1 MNAFT
6 QNAVPQSH
14 SERQDGPFVIG
25 THKAPLREDQHLRTL
40 RNLIWLYFWLLICE
54 GALRKWIAPSLSAP
68 LLVIRDP
75 LVLLIYV
82 QALRYRRFQPDALL
96 LPLFALVSCFLV
108 LAVFQITLS
117 IGGGVLVSLYGLRT
131 NFLHLPLIFVLPQVL
146 SREDVLRIG
155 KWTLILAVPMTLLMV
170 LQFFSPPN
178 SWLNA
183 ATIAEGQQIQSAL
196 GRIRPAGTFSF
207 ATGVAH
213 FYVLATTFAVYGLLE
228 RKAPYPKWLL
238 WAAVVSIAAVQPVS
252 GSRLL
257 VLGCGLVL
265 VAALLSGLLN
275 PGRVERLLVM
285 AIVIGAAVE
294 ILLLTS
300 FFREA
305 VVVFTTRWNDA
316 SAAAGGVKQGL
327 VWRFLGGFID
337 PFLMVPQIGLLGKG
351 IGMGTNAASALM
363 TGSFQ
368 FLLAEGEWS
377 RVVLEAGPV
386 LGFSFLVYRVWLA
399 GVMAFRSLRA
409 VNCQQLLPWLLAWS
423 ACRSIVTEQL
433 SQPTNLGFMVLFSGL
448 CLASITNRQSSN
460 VVRSANRRDSQSLLP
475 QPLAGF

>member
-1 MNAFT
+1 MTAST
-6 QNAVPQSH
+6 HSTVVHPQST
-14 SERQDGPFVIG
+14 GKAVPFVIR
-25 THKAPLREDQHLRTL
+25 THRAPSREEQHLQTL
-40 RNLIWLYFWLLICE
+40 RSLIWLYFWLLIFE

-75 LVLLIYV
+75 LALLIYV
-82 QALRYRRFQPDALL
+82 QALRYRKFQPDALL

-146 SREDVLRIG
+146 SREDVLKIG

-228 RKAPYPKWLL
+228 RKAPYPRWLL

-257 VLGCGLVL
+257 VLGCGLVV
-265 VAALLSGLLN
+265 VAALLSALLN

-337 PFLMVPQIGLLGKG
+337 PFLMVPKIGLLGKG

-399 GVMAFRSLRA
+399 GVIAFRSLRA

-448 CLASITNRQSSN
+448 CLASMTTRQSST

-475 QPLAGF
+475 QQLADF

>member
-1 MNAFT
+1 MKAPT
-6 QNAVPQSH
+6 QSAVPQPH
-14 SERQDGPFVIG
+14 AERRDGPFVIR
-25 THKAPLREDQHLRTL
+25 THKAPLREDQHLRAL
-40 RNLIWLYFWLLICE
+40 RALIWLYFWLLIFE

-75 LVLLIYV
+75 LALLIYV

-131 NFLHLPLIFVLPQVL
+131 NFLHLPLIFILPQVL

-155 KWTLILAVPMTLLMV
+155 KWTLILALPMTLLMV

-257 VLGCGLVL
+257 VLGCRVGPGCGNSSRTPQSRPGRTPTCNGNRHRCCSRGPSVNQ
-265 VAALLSGLLN
+265 LLSRSCCCFHDALERCQCRSGRSKTGTCLAISWGLY
-275 PGRVERLLVM
+275 RSVSD
-285 AIVIGAAVE
+285 GAE
-294 ILLLTS
+294 N
-300 FFREA
+300 R
-305 VVVFTTRWNDA
+305 
-316 SAAAGGVKQGL
+316 
-327 VWRFLGGFID
+327 
-337 PFLMVPQIGLLGKG
+337 PFGKG
-351 IGMGTNAASALM
+351 HRNGDQRCIRNDD
-363 TGSFQ
+363 
-368 FLLAEGEWS
+368 WI
-377 RVVLEAGPV
+377 
-386 LGFSFLVYRVWLA
+386 FSIFA
-399 GVMAFRSLRA
+399 
-409 VNCQQLLPWLLAWS
+409 
-423 ACRSIVTEQL
+423 
-433 SQPTNLGFMVLFSGL
+433 
-448 CLASITNRQSSN
+448 
-460 VVRSANRRDSQSLLP
+460 RRR
-475 QPLAGF
+475 

>member
-1 MNAFT
+1 MGASTQSTFVQTPSEGRAAPFVLRT
-6 QNAVPQSH
+6 QNAPSTD
-14 SERQDGPFVIG
+14 E
-25 THKAPLREDQHLRTL
+25 QHRRAI
-40 RNLIWLYFWLLICE
+40 RNLIWLYFWVLIFE
-54 GALRKWIAPSLSAP
+54 GALRKWVAPSLSAP

-75 LVLLIYV
+75 IVLLIYI
-82 QALRYRRFQPDALL
+82 QAFRYRKFPLDA
-96 LPLFALVSCFLV
+96 PLVPYFALVGCFLL

-146 SREDVLRIG
+146 SRDDVTKIG
-155 KWTLILAVPMTLLMV
+155 KWTLMLAVPMTLLMV

-228 RKAPYPKWLL
+228 RKVPYPKWLL
-238 WAAVVSIAAVQPVS
+238 WAAVISIAAVQPVS

-265 VAALLSGLLN
+265 LAALISGLLN

-285 AIVIGAAVE
+285 AIVIAAAVE

-327 VWRFLGGFID
+327 LWRFLGGFLD
-337 PFLMVPQIGLLGKG
+337 PFLMVPEIGLLGKG

-377 RVVLEAGPV
+377 RVVLEAGPL
-386 LGFSFLVYRVWLA
+386 LGFSFLLYRVWLA
-399 GVMAFRSLRA
+399 GVMAFRALRA
-409 VNCQQLLPWLLAWS
+409 VNNQQLLPWLLAWS

-448 CLASITNRQSSN
+448 CLASIVKSPSRNPASS
-460 VVRSANRRDSQSLLP
+460 AHRRNSNSPLQ
-475 QPLAGF
+475 QPLRGY

>member
-1 MNAFT
+1 MTVST
-6 QNAVPQSH
+6 QSAGFQSH
-14 SERQDGPFVIG
+14 SNGSAVPFVIK
-25 THKAPLREDQHLRTL
+25 TRKAPSIEEQQLQTLRT
-40 RNLIWLYFWLLICE
+40 LIWLYFWLLIFE
-54 GALRKWIAPSLSAP
+54 GALRKWVAPALSAP
-68 LLVIRDP
+68 LLVVRDP

-82 QALRYRRFQPDALL
+82 QALRYRKFPLDGLL
-96 LPLFALVSCFLV
+96 FPYFVLVGCFLV
-108 LAVFQITLS
+108 LAVFQITLG
-117 IGGGVLVSLYGLRT
+117 IGGGVLVVLYGLRT
-131 NFLHLPLIFVLPQVL
+131 NFLHIPLIFVLPHVL
-146 SREDVLRIG
+146 SRDDVIKIG
-155 KWTLILAVPMTLLMV
+155 KWMLILAVPMTLLMV

-228 RKAPYPKWLL
+228 PKAPYPKWLL
-238 WAAVVSIAAVQPVS
+238 WAAVISIAAVQPVS

-275 PGRVERLLVM
+275 PGRAERLLVM
-285 AIVIGAAVE
+285 AIVIGAVVE
-294 ILLLTS
+294 ALLLTS

-305 VVVFTTRWNDA
+305 VVVFMTRWNDA

-327 VWRFLGGFID
+327 VLRFLGGFID
-337 PFLMVPQIGLLGKG
+337 PFLMVPEIGLLGKG

-386 LGFSFLVYRVWLA
+386 LGFSFLLYRVWLA
-399 GVMAFRSLRA
+399 AVMAFRGLRA
-409 VNCQQLLPWLLAWS
+409 VNHQQLLPWLLAWS

-433 SQPTNLGFMVLFSGL
+433 SQPTNLGFMIFFSGL
-448 CLASITNRQSSN
+448 CLASMTKNRSRSLSSSPRLRN
-460 VVRSANRRDSQSLLP
+460 SKI
-475 QPLAGF
+475 PLQEPIPSV

>member
-1 MNAFT
+1 MDAST
-6 QNAVPQSH
+6 QSAVHLPRTEKH
-14 SERQDGPFVIG
+14 DGPFVIR

-40 RNLIWLYFWLLICE
+40 RTLIWLYFWLLIFE

-82 QALRYRRFQPDALL
+82 QALRYRKFQTDALL
-96 LPLFALVSCFLV
+96 LPFFALVSCFLV

-131 NFLHLPLIFVLPQVL
+131 NFLHLPLIFVLPQAL
-146 SREDVLRIG
+146 WREDVLRIG
-155 KWTLILAVPMTLLMV
+155 KWTLMLAVPMTLLMV

-285 AIVIGAAVE
+285 AIVIAAAVE

-305 VVVFTTRWNDA
+305 VIVFTTRWNDA

-337 PFLMVPQIGLLGKG
+337 PFLLVPEVGLLGKG

-386 LGFSFLVYRVWLA
+386 LGFSFLIYRVWLA
-399 GVMAFRSLRA
+399 GVMAFRALRA

-423 ACRSIVTEQL
+423 ACRSIITEQL

-448 CLASITNRQSSN
+448 CLASMTK
-460 VVRSANRRDSQSLLP
+460 RRSQSLSQSERPRYPKSPLP
-475 QPLAGF
+475 QPLPSV